1 MAMMVGAA
9 QRSSPPRDGA
19 AAQRGGKGVRQRA
32 RISCAN
38 MAGARDA
45 PDRRPLERRRLRRAE
60 RLGEQAWRDLPVAH
74 RRLLSSIGAEQRS
87 VVDRPLGAYV
97 DELLISAGHPGL
109 LDRSRADLDRAI
121 GAWID
126 RLRLVAIDAG
136 HPALA
141 GLDDRSYEAMIARA
155 FWHEWGHALSLAR
168 ATADDVA
175 AGPQLLNLTPT
186 GISEYIRG
194 EGYRQRQYTHEL
206 IAEIYALLMA
216 RRRRGEVGQP
226 PWLDDRIYEL
236 MRRVCGWNE

>member
-1 MAMMVGAA
+1 MG
-9 QRSSPPRDGA
+9 
-19 AAQRGGKGVRQRA
+19 
-32 RISCAN
+32 
-38 MAGARDA
+38 GARDA
-45 PDRRPLERRRLRRAE
+45 PDRRPLEQRRLQRAV
-60 RLGEQAWRDLPVAH
+60 RLGDLAWRDLPVAH
-74 RRLLSSIGAEQRS
+74 RLLLSSIGAEQRS

-109 LDRSRADLDRAI
+109 LARSRADLDRAV

-126 RLRLVAIDAG
+126 RLRLVVIDAG

-141 GLDDRSYEAMIARA
+141 GLDDRSYEAMIVRA

-168 ATADDVA
+168 ATSDDIA
-175 AGPQLLNLTPT
+175 AGPQLLNLAPA
-186 GISEYIRG
+186 GVGEYIRG

-216 RRRRGEVGQP
+216 RRRRGEAGQP
-226 PWLDDRIYEL
+226 PWLDNRIYEL